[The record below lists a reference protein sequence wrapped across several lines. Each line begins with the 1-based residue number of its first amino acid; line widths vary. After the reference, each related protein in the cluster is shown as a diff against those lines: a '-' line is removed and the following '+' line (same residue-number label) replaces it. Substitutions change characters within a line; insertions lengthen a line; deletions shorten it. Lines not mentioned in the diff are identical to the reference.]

1 MRLCINF
8 VTCCKFLYMTIEIAD
23 EILSSP
29 TPGKDI
35 LLEVALYLFAN
46 DKASLGRAADIAGIS
61 RMEMQ
66 SEAGSRKIPMHYDEE
81 MVLNDIEAIKWYK
94 ENDSSK

>member
-1 MRLCINF
+1 
-8 VTCCKFLYMTIEIAD
+8 MTIEIAD

-29 TPGKDI
+29 SPGKEI

-46 DKASLGRAADIAGIS
+46 DKASLGRAAAIAGIS

-66 SEAGSRKIPMHYDEE
+66 REAGSRKISMHYDED
-81 MVLNDIEAIKWYK
+81 MVKNDLEAIKWYK
-94 ENDSSK
+94 QNDRS

>member
-1 MRLCINF
+1 
-8 VTCCKFLYMTIEIAD
+8 MTIEIAD

-29 TPGKDI
+29 SPGKEI

-46 DKASLGRAADIAGIS
+46 DKASLGRAAEIAGIS

-66 SEAGSRKIPMHYDEE
+66 YEAGSRKIPMHYDEE
-81 MVLNDIEAIKWYK
+81 MVNNDIETMKWYK
-94 ENDSSK
+94 EHARS